1 MEQQWSRG
9 SFVVVR
15 ECVYEGKS
23 LREATELKVSKEETE
38 QEKKK
43 NPKKVRMRRSV
54 VLFRGAEE
62 RLWNRRQS
70 QGGLRIAPGPQDG
83 TASEA
88 HSPPSWFRPLTN
100 N

>member
-23 LREATELKVSKEETE
+23 REKLLSLKSRRKK
-38 QEKKK
+38 QSRKKKK

-62 RLWNRRQS
+62 RLWKRRQS